1 MKLFC
6 VVYSLLLRAIPI
18 MAKITMPANNEVE
31 QLVTATK
38 MASLVQSLLAGLYE
52 EYAINPPK
60 AKPREKNI

>member
-1 MKLFC
+1 
-6 VVYSLLLRAIPI
+6 